1 MPRLAPSILFLAL
14 LATSLGAGAASA
26 QFELTWDQCPGSF
39 SARSNKAFACQ
50 DDLAQPMKM
59 VLALTP
65 PTALPRFAGF
75 EAWIEIS
82 SSEPK
87 LPDWWAIGTG
97 DCREGALSASLA
109 AIGVLG
115 QCQNP
120 WSGDNT
126 GGGWFVD
133 PDSPPGRT
141 LYRIAFAR
149 ASSVAINPGT
159 RYYGATLQLEAAH
172 ASGSDGTRCPGCT
185 AEVCIAVTK
194 VEFDQLADPNRTND
208 DPDAYIATRSTQPCV
223 VTFNARDPNA
233 NPCGATN
240 RSTTWGRIKTTYR

>member
-82 SSEPK
+82 SS
-87 LPDWWAIGTG
+87 
-97 DCREGALSASLA
+97 SLA